1 MEFIKKKIG
10 SIQTKLLVISLG
22 LFTIGLAIIF
32 IIVSHRINDMS
43 IDNYLDN
50 SHQQMSIIEHTIDNF
65 YSQLD
70 DDINMLA
77 NDQSVIQGDS
87 TVTSY
92 RDKPTPTFITPS
104 KNGGIEQEIYN
115 SFDRYAKSHAYT
127 RYIYLATKESGYI
140 NWPEVEMSANYDP
153 TVRDWYKQAISANGS
168 IIRTAPYVDDTQN
181 MIISNARSVNDKN
194 GNLIGVVGIDV
205 EQSSISS
212 ILEKMKIGST
222 GYFMLIHKTGV
233 VMADGKYSQNN
244 FKSIDELNIEGL
256 ENILNQNSENFNSM
270 IDGEQYFITS
280 STISDGN
287 WILVS
292 LISENE
298 LLQTSK
304 QTITELLKIA
314 IAMIL
319 IIGTIMIISIRT
331 IVVPIKKSA
340 KHLEAIGNT
349 DFTYEISPKYL
360 KRSSEIGIIFRGI
373 YNMKNA
379 LKNLVSN
386 IKEQSH
392 KIEDMIYDVKDNV
405 TSLNDSLENISAT
418 TEQLAASMEETS
430 ATAEQMA
437 NISKSMQSS
446 IVSIAEKSKSGAD
459 DATKIN
465 ERATEAKSNVT
476 VSQQKAQTILES
488 TQKKLED
495 AIQSSKIVE
504 QINVLSDGIMEI
516 TDQTNLL
523 ALNASIEAARAG
535 EAGKG
540 FSVVAN
546 EIKNLAEMSKSTV
559 LKIQDITKRVID
571 SVENLS
577 ISSNELL
584 NFVTKDVNSD
594 YKMMLSVATNYSSD
608 SDYIYRL
615 VTDFNNA
622 AQELSS
628 SMENIFESIDW
639 VSKASTE
646 GAEGTTDITTKIYDI
661 SNSASNVM
669 KKISDTKNNV
679 EKLMSEVNRFKVQ

>member
-1 MEFIKKKIG
+1 
-10 SIQTKLLVISLG
+10 
-22 LFTIGLAIIF
+22 
-32 IIVSHRINDMS
+32 
-43 IDNYLDN
+43 
-50 SHQQMSIIEHTIDNF
+50 
-65 YSQLD
+65 
-70 DDINMLA
+70 MLA
-77 NDQSVIQGDS
+77 NDPYVIQGDS

-92 RDKPTPTFITPS
+92 RNKSTPTFITPS
-104 KNGGIEQEIYN
+104 KNGGIEQQIYN
-115 SFDRYAKSHAYT
+115 SFDRYAETHSYT
-127 RYIYLATKESGYI
+127 KYIYLATKESGYI

-153 TVRDWYKQAISANGS
+153 TVRDWYKQAVAANGS
-168 IIRTAPYVDDTQN
+168 IIRTDPYVDTTHN
-181 MIISNARSVNDKN
+181 MIISNARSVKDKN

-205 EQSSISS
+205 EQSSISNM
-212 ILEKMKIGST
+212 LENMKIGNT
-222 GYFMLIHKTGV
+222 GYFMLIHKTGI
-233 VMADGKYSQNN
+233 VMADGKYAENN

-256 ENILNQNSENFNSM
+256 KNTLNENSENFNSI
-270 IDGEQYFITS
+270 IDGEQYLVTS
-280 STISDGN
+280 KSISDGN

-292 LISENE
+292 FISENE

-304 QTITELLKIA
+304 QTITELLKIS

-331 IVVPIKKSA
+331 IIVPIKKSA
-340 KHLEAIGNT
+340 RHLAAIGNT
-349 DFTYEISPKYL
+349 DFTHEISPRYL

-379 LKNLVSN
+379 LQNLISN

-392 KIEDMIYDVKDNV
+392 KIENMVYDVKNNV

-418 TEQLAASMEETS
+418 TEQLAASMQETS
-430 ATAEQMA
+430 ATTEQMTSV
-437 NISKSMQSS
+437 SKSMQSS
-446 IVSIAEKSKSGAD
+446 ISSIAKKSKAGAD

-465 ERATEAKSNVT
+465 NRAAEAKSNVT
-476 VSQQKAQTILES
+476 LSQQKAESILEG

-504 QINVLSDGIMEI
+504 QINVLSKGIMEI
-516 TDQTNLL
+516 ADQTNLL

-546 EIKNLAEMSKSTV
+546 EIKNLAEMSKNTV

-577 ISSNELL
+577 VSSNELL
-584 NFVTKDVNSD
+584 SFVTKDVNSD
-594 YKMMLSVATNYSSD
+594 YKMMLSVATSYSND

-615 VTDFNNA
+615 VTDFSNV
-622 AQELSS
+622 AQELSLA
-628 SMENIFESIDW
+628 MENIFQSIEW

-646 GAEGTTDITTKIYDI
+646 GAEGTTDITAKIYDI

-669 KKISDTKNNV
+669 KKISDTKDNV
-679 EKLMSEVNRFKVQ
+679 EELMSEVNKFKI